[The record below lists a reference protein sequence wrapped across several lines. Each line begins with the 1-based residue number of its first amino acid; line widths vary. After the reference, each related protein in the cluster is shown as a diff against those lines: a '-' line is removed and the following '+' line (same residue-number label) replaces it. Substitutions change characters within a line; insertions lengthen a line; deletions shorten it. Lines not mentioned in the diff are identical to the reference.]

1 MRQLKSTSK
10 PRKRT
15 LSIDVVVWRPADGKN
30 SNCCAPD
37 TLVVKAARLRL
48 SERSRR
54 RTFVPTSHEVDF
66 SDSNWSCTQTCARGG
81 ATASSEARLPGG
93 VKTPLLKPSPQ

>member
-30 SNCCAPD
+30 SNFCAPE

-48 SERSRR
+48 SERSKRR
-54 RTFVPTSHEVDF
+54 SFVPTSHEVDF
-66 SDSNWSCTQTCARGG
+66 SGSNWSCTKTCRQGV
-81 ATASSEARLPGG
+81 ATARKIGNPPCRDRLCRY
-93 VKTPLLKPSPQ
+93 V